1 MQFVP
6 AEELADHIGEETG
19 RSDWLEIDQ
28 DRISRF
34 AEVTEDRQW
43 IHIDSEAAAQGP
55 FGSTIAHGFLTLSLL
70 SHLTMST
77 SIMPEGAVMY
87 INYGSDKVRFLNP
100 VTVGSRIR
108 AIGTLAD
115 VKEKSPGQ
123 ILLTSHVVVEIEGD
137 DRPALVA
144 DLLTLAVMGQG
155 G

>member
-6 AEELADHIGEETG
+6 AEELSDHIGEETG

-87 INYGSDKVRFLNP
+87 INYGSDKVRFLSP

-108 AIGTLAD
+108 AIGTLAA
-115 VKEKSPGQ
+115 VKEKAPGQ